1 MAFTCPSL
9 FAFIILFSTLSGCP
23 LAFRC
28 VDFRLTQT
36 GICPIVGSGID
47 KVQCGERTMKGK
59 YYITLALVVAI
70 IGSGA
75 YVLLLLESRHPVAG
89 KTVSDASPAPESL
102 ISTAHPAKRTFTL
115 QVHWVGTVE
124 SQASVELTAL
134 VAGRVETIEAEDQ
147 DPVKIGQSV
156 LRLGGPQIEDVH
168 ARLTAQV
175 ESLETQVQLARKTL
189 VRLKENFNTRLATKD
204 QVAAAQEAKV
214 RLETQL
220 RDARLN
226 LKTLN
231 RKSRI
236 TAPMN
241 GTFTNRRVSVGQD
254 VSAGQ
259 IVGDVIDTGRLRV
272 KASLFPPQGLELH
285 GRQAAIRLNESQTI
299 TGIVRQ
305 VLPLASSTG
314 AVSVWIE
321 GPQIDAQLRP
331 GQTVG
336 GDIVAQSRSGVLAV
350 PEAAIVYDAQD
361 HPFLFVGKDGA
372 YEQLGIQ
379 TGIAQDGWIEVLS
392 GLKEDQS
399 VVVRGAYELFY
410 RKFNEQFK
418 VQD

>member
-1 MAFTCPSL
+1 
-9 FAFIILFSTLSGCP
+9 
-23 LAFRC
+23 
-28 VDFRLTQT
+28 
-36 GICPIVGSGID
+36 
-47 KVQCGERTMKGK
+47 MKTK

-70 IGSGA
+70 IGFGA
-75 YVLLLLESRHPVAG
+75 YALLHFEPGETVSG
-89 KTVSDASPAPESL
+89 KTTSDSSSVPESL
-102 ISTAHPAKRTFTL
+102 ISAAYPAKRTFTL
-115 QVHWVGTVE
+115 QSHWVGTVE
-124 SQASVELTAL
+124 SQASIELVAL
-134 VAGRVETIEAEDQ
+134 VAGRVEAIDAEDQ
-147 DPVKIGQSV
+147 NPIEKGQSV
-156 LRLGGPQIEDVH
+156 MRLGGPQIGDTH
-168 ARLTAQV
+168 ARLTAQI
-175 ESLETQVQLARKTL
+175 ESLETQAQLARETL
-189 VRLKENFNTRLATKD
+189 VRLEENLKTRLATRD

-231 RKSRI
+231 RQSRI

-241 GTFTNRRVSVGQD
+241 GIFTNRRVSVGQD
-254 VSAGQ
+254 VAAGQ
-259 IVGDVIDTGRLRV
+259 VVGDVIDTARLRI
-272 KASLFPPQGLELH
+272 KASLFPPRGLELQ
-285 GRQAAIRLNESQTI
+285 GREAAIALNESQTL

-336 GDIVAQSRSGVLAV
+336 GEIVAQSRSGVLAV
-350 PEAAIVYDAQD
+350 PESAIVYDVQD
-361 HPFLFVGKDGA
+361 HPFLFVGKDGS
-372 YEQLGIQ
+372 YERVGIQ
-379 TGIAQDGWIEVLS
+379 TGMAQDGWVEVLS
-392 GLKEDQS
+392 GLKEDQL